1 MQETEKLFSIL
12 FLDFWILDQLFNTLK
27 KKMTHIAYVFP
38 KLKTAK
44 GVVRQI
50 SKKFPFIRPYDKQH
64 GKRSKTLLKSAREDL
79 C

>member
-1 MQETEKLFSIL
+1 
-12 FLDFWILDQLFNTLK
+12 
-27 KKMTHIAYVFP
+27 MTHIAYVFP